1 MMPEEGSDLKTYD
14 PKLVIVVVGG
24 VLMSGFAEGSLV
36 KVERNTDT
44 YKLVIGTDGE
54 GTRSRTN
61 DRSGKI
67 TISLMQTSFSNA
79 VLSGFAQ
86 LDETANAG
94 VVPVT
99 ITDLNG
105 ASLYHADNAWVLK
118 PPAGEHGKEAKARE
132 WVLETDRLDWFEGG
146 NL

>member
-1 MMPEEGSDLKTYD
+1 
-14 PKLVIVVVGG
+14 
-24 VLMSGFAEGSLV
+24 
-36 KVERNTDT
+36 
-44 YKLVIGTDGE
+44 
-54 GTRSRTN
+54 
-61 DRSGKI
+61 
-67 TISLMQTSFSNA
+67 MQTSLSNA

-105 ASLYHADNAWVLK
+105 ASLYHADNAWVMK